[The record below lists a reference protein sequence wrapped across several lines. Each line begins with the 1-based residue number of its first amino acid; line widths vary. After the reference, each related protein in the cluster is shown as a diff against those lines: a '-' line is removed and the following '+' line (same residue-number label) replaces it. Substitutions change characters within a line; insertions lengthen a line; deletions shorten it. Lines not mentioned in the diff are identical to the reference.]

1 MVGEITPIN
10 INQERVAPLT
20 DEQLKEIQIKQMRRS
35 QKATVQLQR
44 DQIDYD
50 REVAVLNHQFSMMKR
65 ENRLISL
72 S

>member
-1 MVGEITPIN
+1 MVGEIAPIN

>member
-35 QKATVQLQR
+35 QRATVQLQR
-44 DQIDYD
+44 AQIDYD

>member
-1 MVGEITPIN
+1 MVGEIMPIN

-44 DQIDYD
+44 DQIDYE

>member
-1 MVGEITPIN
+1 MVGEIMPIN

-20 DEQLKEIQIKQMRRS
+20 DEQLKEIQIQQMRRS

-44 DQIDYD
+44 AQIDYD

>member
-1 MVGEITPIN
+1 MVGEIMPIN
-10 INQERVAPLT
+10 INQERVPQLT
-20 DEQLKEIQIKQMRRS
+20 DEQLKEIRIKQMRIS
-35 QKATVQLQR
+35 QRATVQLQR

-50 REVAVLNHQFSMMKR
+50 REVAVLSHRFSMMKR